1 MSDYSYKY
9 TRETRAFLDKVNPD
23 IDGLTDEL

>member
-9 TRETRAFLDKVNPD
+9 TRETGAFLDKVNPD